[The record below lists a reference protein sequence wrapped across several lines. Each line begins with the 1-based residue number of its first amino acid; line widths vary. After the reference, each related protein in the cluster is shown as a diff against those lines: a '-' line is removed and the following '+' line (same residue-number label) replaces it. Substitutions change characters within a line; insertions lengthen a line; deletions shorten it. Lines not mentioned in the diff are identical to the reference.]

1 MANVVIIGSGGAG
14 LTAAI
19 AARRAGA
26 DVMVI
31 SKTAVAVASCTAYS
45 AGLFSL
51 ACGDVSPRDQYEKL
65 LKTGYRL
72 NDRALLETLTEESC
86 AALEEIASL
95 GVTLEF
101 QKGRAS
107 ARATAKNELMGGSG
121 LVEQLVRIAKEC
133 GVKFIEWSVAREI
146 FTCGGRARGVSVT
159 NWRGRRSLALPAD
172 AVVLATGGAGRIYSH
187 TDNPERMTGDG
198 YALALAAGLK
208 LRDMEFVQFY
218 PVGWAQE
225 NFPMWMADTTLGDF
239 IRVTDAE
246 GGEFLPDA
254 YREWGVKDGKE
265 CNYFARDK
273 LSLLLA
279 RKDREGGVFAHIE
292 ETPAAL
298 WDDPGF
304 LYALTL
310 PREFFMGRKEP
321 LRIAPLE
328 HYFCGG
334 VEIGTSGE
342 TGVEGLYACGEVTGG
357 IDGANR
363 MGGNALA
370 HIVTFG
376 LRAGRAAAKHPH
388 EMPKEFPAREAG
400 ELLSAD
406 GRPVAEIRRELQRKA
421 WQSIGPIRRADEI
434 SDFLLHI
441 ESIKKEKIKAA
452 TPQEYLLAME
462 MPGLTAS
469 AEAVAKAALA
479 RKESVG
485 AHYIVS

>member
-26 DVMVI
+26 DVTVI
-31 SKTAVAVASCTAYS
+31 SKTAAAVASCTAYS

-51 ACGDVSPRDQYEKL
+51 ACGGVSPRDQYEKL

-146 FTCGGRARGVSVT
+146 FTCGGHARGVSVT

-198 YALALAAGLK
+198 YALTLAAGLK

-225 NFPMWMADTTLGDF
+225 NFLMWMADTTLGDF

-246 GGEFLPDA
+246 GREFLPDA

-279 RKDREGGVFAHIE
+279 RKDREGGIFAHIE

-298 WDDPGF
+298 WDDPRF

-342 TGVEGLYACGEVTGG
+342 TDVEGLYACGEVTGG

-388 EMPKEFPAREAG
+388 EIPKKFPSREAG
-400 ELLSAD
+400 ELLSAN
-406 GRPVAEIRRELQRKA
+406 GRPVSEIRRELQRKA
-421 WQSIGPIRRADEI
+421 WQSIGPIRRAEEI
-434 SDFLLHI
+434 SDFLLYI
-441 ESIKKEKIKAA
+441 ESIKKEKLKAE

-462 MPGLTAS
+462 MPGLTVS

-485 AHYIVS
+485 AHYIAS

>member
-1 MANVVIIGSGGAG
+1 MADVVIVGSGGAG

-26 DVMVI
+26 GVTVR
-31 SKTAVAVASCTAYS
+31 SKTEAAVASCTAYS

-51 ACGDVSPRDQYEKL
+51 ACGGVSPREQYEKL
-65 LKTGYRL
+65 LKTGYGL
-72 NDRALLETLTEESC
+72 SDRVLLKTLTEESGP
-86 AALEEIASL
+86 ALEELASW
-95 GVTLEF
+95 GVTLKF
-101 QKGRAS
+101 SKGRAS
-107 ARATAKNELMGGSG
+107 ARAAAKNGLMGGSG
-121 LVEQLVRIAKEC
+121 LVEQLVRIAKDS
-133 GVKFIEWSVAREI
+133 GVKFVEWSAAREI
-146 FTCGGRARGVSVT
+146 FIRGGRACGVSVT
-159 NWRGRRSLALPAD
+159 DWRGWKSSALHAD
-172 AVVLATGGAGRIYSH
+172 AVILASGGAGRLYSH

-239 IRVTDAE
+239 IRVTDSE
-246 GGEFLPDA
+246 GREFLPEA

-265 CNYFARDK
+265 CNYYARDR

-279 RKDREGGVFAHIE
+279 QKDREGGAYAHIE
-292 ETPAAL
+292 ETPAEL

-304 LYALTL
+304 IYALTL
-310 PREFFMGRKEP
+310 PREFFRGRKEP

-334 VEIGTSGE
+334 VEIGTCGE
-342 TGVEGLYACGEVTGG
+342 TAVDGLYACGEVTGG

-376 LRAGRAAAKHPH
+376 LRAGRAAAGHP
-388 EMPKEFPAREAG
+388 REARQG
-400 ELLSAD
+400 LTAKDEIETVSPN
-406 GRPVAEIRRELQRKA
+406 GRPVSEIREELRKKA
-421 WQSIGPIRRADEI
+421 WQAIGPIRRAAEI
-434 SDFLLHI
+434 EDFLLYI
-441 ESIKKEKIKAA
+441 ESLKKEKLKAE
-452 TPQEYLLAME
+452 TPHERLLALE
-462 MPGLTAS
+462 MPGLLAS
-469 AEAVAKAALA
+469 AEAVVKAALA

-485 AHYIVS
+485 AHYVI

>member
-1 MANVVIIGSGGAG
+1 M
-14 LTAAI
+14 
-19 AARRAGA
+19 
-26 DVMVI
+26 
-31 SKTAVAVASCTAYS
+31 
-45 AGLFSL
+45 
-51 ACGDVSPRDQYEKL
+51 
-65 LKTGYRL
+65 
-72 NDRALLETLTEESC
+72 
-86 AALEEIASL
+86 
-95 GVTLEF
+95 
-101 QKGRAS
+101 
-107 ARATAKNELMGGSG
+107 
-121 LVEQLVRIAKEC
+121 
-133 GVKFIEWSVAREI
+133 
-146 FTCGGRARGVSVT
+146 
-159 NWRGRRSLALPAD
+159 
-172 AVVLATGGAGRIYSH
+172 
-187 TDNPERMTGDG
+187 
-198 YALALAAGLK
+198 
-208 LRDMEFVQFY
+208 
-218 PVGWAQE
+218 
-225 NFPMWMADTTLGDF
+225 
-239 IRVTDAE
+239 
-246 GGEFLPDA
+246 
-254 YREWGVKDGKE
+254 KDGKE

-434 SDFLLHI
+434 SDFLLYI

-485 AHYIVS
+485 AHYIV